1 MTKFEANQAHIKS
14 LQDQLFSGKIKPSD
28 LTTAQMTSIR
38 QSIAEPGA
46 ELTNFVKNINKSKY
60 NFKGSQK
67 LLERQIN
74 YLAGKQNDYFLT
86 GMYKNNPS
94 LQKIMKDAPVNPNEY
109 INIYNRNPLISNYKN
124 QNLLNQQ
131 KNTLTRNLN
140 TELQLARRIESALQP
155 TTKAVKQTSKYVF
168 KTAGTDTD

>member
-1 MTKFEANQAHIKS
+1 M
-14 LQDQLFSGKIKPSD
+14 G
-28 LTTAQMTSIR
+28 
-38 QSIAEPGA
+38 
-46 ELTNFVKNINKSKY
+46 
-60 NFKGSQK
+60 
-67 LLERQIN
+67 
-74 YLAGKQNDYFLT
+74 
-86 GMYKNNPS
+86 
-94 LQKIMKDAPVNPNEY
+94 DAPVNPNEY

-140 TELQLARRIESALQP
+140 NELQLARRIESALQP